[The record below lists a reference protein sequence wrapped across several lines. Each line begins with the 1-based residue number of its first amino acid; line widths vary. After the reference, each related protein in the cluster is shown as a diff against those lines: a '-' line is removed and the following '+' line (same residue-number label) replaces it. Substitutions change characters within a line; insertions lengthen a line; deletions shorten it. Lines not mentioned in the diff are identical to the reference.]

1 MERPVWQVGR
11 VPVND
16 RWRRVMRE
24 TAAVLKLMRRGA
36 LLGLLAGAAYA
47 AWRFLASR
55 SPDTAG
61 VTFQASPVPGLPRPV
76 PRIDTPAPAAAPA
89 ASAAAAEPVV
99 ASAPDA
105 PERPLVDGAGATP
118 IPEADITGST
128 PWVDPIDGECPVSH
142 PVKAK
147 LTSGIYHL
155 PGGGNYDRTRAERCY
170 VDADAA
176 TADGLRAPKR
186 G

>member
-1 MERPVWQVGR
+1 
-11 VPVND
+11 
-16 RWRRVMRE
+16 MRE
-24 TAAVLKLMRRGA
+24 NAAVLKLMRRGA

-47 AWRFLASR
+47 VWKFVAAR

-61 VTFQASPVPGLPRPV
+61 VTFRTSPVPSLPRPV
-76 PRIDTPAPAAAPA
+76 PRIDTPPAAAAPVA
-89 ASAAAAEPVV
+89 ATPN
-99 ASAPDA
+99 APES

-118 IPEADITGST
+118 VPEAVITGST

-170 VDADAA
+170 VDANAA
-176 TADGLRAPKR
+176 TADGLRPPKR

>member
-1 MERPVWQVGR
+1 MEATVWQVGAGS
-11 VPVND
+11 VND
-16 RWRRVMRE
+16 RSRRALRE
-24 TAAVLKLMRRGA
+24 NAAVLKLMRRGA

-47 AWRFLASR
+47 VYRFLAAR

-61 VTFQASPVPGLPRPV
+61 VTFQTAPVPSLPRPV
-76 PRIDTPAPAAAPA
+76 PRIDAAPAAATAP
-89 ASAAAAEPVV
+89 AEPV
-99 ASAPDA
+99 APESV
-105 PERPLVDGAGATP
+105 ERPLVDGAGATP
-118 IPEADITGST
+118 IPEAVITGST
-128 PWVDPIDGECPVSH
+128 PWVDPIAGECPVSH

-170 VDADAA
+170 TDAHAA
-176 TADGLRAPKR
+176 IADGLRAPKR

>member
-1 MERPVWQVGR
+1 MP
-11 VPVND
+11 
-16 RWRRVMRE
+16 
-24 TAAVLKLMRRGA
+24 AVLKLLRRGA
-36 LLGLLAGAAYA
+36 LLGLLAGAAFAVYRA
-47 AWRFLASR
+47 LSSR

-61 VTFQASPVPGLPRPV
+61 VTFRTEPGTGLPRPV
-76 PRIDTPAPAAAPA
+76 PRIDAPGAAEAATPSTPATPATPATPSATVAPAPAEAPE
-89 ASAAAAEPVV
+89 S
-99 ASAPDA
+99 

-118 IPEADITGST
+118 IPEAVITGST

-176 TADGLRAPKR
+176 VADGLRAPKR

>member
-1 MERPVWQVGR
+1 MEPAFLQVSPGS
-11 VPVND
+11 VND
-16 RWRRVMRE
+16 RSRRAMRE
-24 TAAVLKLMRRGA
+24 NAAVLRLMRRGA

-47 AWRFLASR
+47 VYRFIASR
-55 SPDTAG
+55 APDTAG
-61 VTFQASPVPGLPRPV
+61 VTFQTSPVPGLPRPV
-76 PRIDTPAPAAAPA
+76 PRIDTPPAAAASPA
-89 ASAAAAEPVV
+89 GSAPEPVV
-99 ASAPDA
+99 ATAPES

-118 IPEADITGST
+118 IPEAVITGAP
-128 PWVDPIDGECPVSH
+128 PWVDPIEGECPVSH

-176 TADGLRAPKR
+176 TADGLRPPKR

>member
-1 MERPVWQVGR
+1 
-11 VPVND
+11 
-16 RWRRVMRE
+16 MRE
-24 TAAVLKLMRRGA
+24 NAAVLKLMRRGM

-47 AWRFLASR
+47 VVRFLAAR

-61 VTFQASPVPGLPRPV
+61 VTFEASPVPGLPRPV
-76 PRIDTPAPAAAPA
+76 PRIATPAESATPAAGAGPTASIAP
-89 ASAAAAEPVV
+89 EP
-99 ASAPDA
+99 D
-105 PERPLVDGAGATP
+105 PERPLVDGRGPAP
-118 IPEADITGST
+118 LPEAAFTGAP
-128 PWVDPIDGECPVSH
+128 PWVDPIEGECPVSH

-147 LTSGIYHL
+147 LTSGIYHE

-176 TADGLRAPKR
+176 TADGLRPPKR